1 MRAPSQQEHKCKGKS
16 RLSQHF
22 ILLKCKP
29 SSRVSSQLLR
39 VNSTLRCSAASTT
52 LRLHKHTGC
61 GEKVAGRCQ
70 GIRKRASSDAQTRL
84 HGLSLSLNNLL
95 TSEWENTQR
104 RREVNGI
111 KDVILP
117 GRHLG
122 GSITHAPPADKE
134 KREQQCGAAK
144 INTE

>member
-1 MRAPSQQEHKCKGKS
+1 MSGYKEESEQ
-16 RLSQHF
+16 
-22 ILLKCKP
+22 
-29 SSRVSSQLLR
+29 
-39 VNSTLRCSAASTT
+39 RCSNS
-52 LRLHKHTGC
+52 
-61 GEKVAGRCQ
+61 
-70 GIRKRASSDAQTRL
+70 ITRP
-84 HGLSLSLNNLL
+84 LSLSLNNLL